1 MSSLPHSTGQA
12 LDRVDGPAKV
22 TGQAR
27 YAAEYPAADLLHGSV
42 VSSDVARGRVRG
54 IDCAAALAVPGV
66 VAVLHHLNRPPMAG
80 DDEPYKDADAAEGE
94 PFRPLFDDRV
104 LYSGQPLALVLARS
118 LELARYAGS
127 LLRIDIEPEPH
138 QTDLLVALD
147 QAHEAPAELPAER
160 GDFYTAYRAA
170 PIRVE
175 ASYSTPIEH
184 HNPMEP
190 HASTVI
196 VQPDG
201 SLLVHDKTQGTQNS
215 QAYLQK
221 VFGLPADKV
230 RVCAAYVGGAFGS
243 GLRPQ
248 YQLALAVMAALQL
261 RRSVRVVL
269 TRQQMFTFGYRPRT
283 LQRLQLGADAEGRLL
298 ALGHQATAQTSR
310 FEDFTEHV
318 VEWSGMLYRC
328 ENLSLAYRLVPLDVY
343 TPLDMRAPGAA
354 LGLIGLECAMD
365 ELAVRLGMDPIALR
379 RFNFAERNGNEDK
392 PYSSKALLA
401 CYEEGARRFGWQA
414 RDPRRRSM
422 SEGRQLLGWG
432 MAGGVWEAMQ
442 SKASA
447 RARLEADGLLR
458 VASATTDI
466 GTGTYTVMTQIAA
479 DAAGMAPEEVRF
491 QLGDSALPKAPLQG
505 GSFTVS
511 SVGSAVRLACLR
523 LRQALVAHARAR
535 HPELAGTAEERFRIC
550 RGHLEAGDTRYA
562 LADLLQGLPED
573 ALQVEV
579 EAEPSAR
586 RKGYATATHSAVFV
600 EVRIDE
606 ALGTLR
612 VSRVVSAVAAGRV
625 INPKT
630 ARSQILGGVVWGLGM
645 ALQEETQVDHAL
657 GRRSGECRVPRH
669 RPPPARLPADRRQV
683 ARLSPAACASG
694 LAVTCRVA
702 GLDSPPREDRRP
714 RSPPATESNTTCRRQ
729 PRWRPRRA
737 LPRCRSRRT
746 CCIAATPK
754 RTCPAPIGPSPG
766 PSVRPV
772 VASVRG
778 QPGGREDRV
787 GWKTGV
793 PRSERFSPG
802 STVAGKVPLET
813 LRLAEHEAPRIPWH
827 CA

>member
-138 QTDLLVALD
+138 QTDLLAALD
-147 QAHEAPAELPAER
+147 QAHEAPA
-160 GDFYTAYRAA
+160 
-170 PIRVE
+170 
-175 ASYSTPIEH
+175 
-184 HNPMEP
+184 
-190 HASTVI
+190 
-196 VQPDG
+196 
-201 SLLVHDKTQGTQNS
+201 
-215 QAYLQK
+215 
-221 VFGLPADKV
+221 
-230 RVCAAYVGGAFGS
+230 
-243 GLRPQ
+243 
-248 YQLALAVMAALQL
+248 QL
-261 RRSVRVVL
+261 
-269 TRQQMFTFGYRPRT
+269 
-283 LQRLQLGADAEGRLL
+283 LGADAEGRLL

-414 RDPRRRSM
+414 RDPRPRSM

-657 GRRSGECRVPRH
+657 GRCMNH
-669 RPPPARLPADRRQV
+669 
-683 ARLSPAACASG
+683 
-694 LAVTCRVA
+694 
-702 GLDSPPREDRRP
+702 
-714 RSPPATESNTTCRRQ
+714 N
-729 PRWRPRRA
+729 
-737 LPRCRSRRT
+737 
-746 CCIAATPK
+746 
-754 RTCPAPIGPSPG
+754 
-766 PSVRPV
+766 
-772 VASVRG
+772 
-778 QPGGREDRV
+778 
-787 GWKTGV
+787 
-793 PRSERFSPG
+793 
-802 STVAGKVPLET
+802 
-813 LRLAEHEAPRIPWH
+813 LAEYHIPVNADIGDIEVIFVDEPDDIVNELGSKGVGEIGIVGVAAAVANAVYH
-827 CA
+827 ATGRRLRDFPLTVDKLLG

>member
-12 LDRVDGPAKV
+12 LDRVDGQAKV

-138 QTDLLVALD
+138 QTDLLAALD

-414 RDPRRRSM
+414 RDPRPRSM

-447 RARLEADGLLR
+447 RAGRP
-458 VASATTDI
+458 
-466 GTGTYTVMTQIAA
+466 
-479 DAAGMAPEEVRF
+479 AAGGQRDHGYRHRH
-491 QLGDSALPKAPLQG
+491 LHGDDPDRRRRRWHGAGRGALPAWRQCVAQG
-505 GSFTVS
+505 SIAGRLVHRL
-511 SVGSAVRLACLR
+511 VG
-523 LRQALVAHARAR
+523 
-535 HPELAGTAEERFRIC
+535 RFR
-550 RGHLEAGDTRYA
+550 RPP
-562 LADLLQGLPED
+562 GLP
-573 ALQVEV
+573 APAPGPGRPCQGP
-579 EAEPSAR
+579 PS
-586 RKGYATATHSAVFV
+586 G
-600 EVRIDE
+600 
-606 ALGTLR
+606 
-612 VSRVVSAVAAGRV
+612 AGR
-625 INPKT
+625 
-630 ARSQILGGVVWGLGM
+630 
-645 ALQEETQVDHAL
+645 
-657 GRRSGECRVPRH
+657 RR
-669 RPPPARLPADRRQV
+669 
-683 ARLSPAACASG
+683 
-694 LAVTCRVA
+694 
-702 GLDSPPREDRRP
+702 
-714 RSPPATESNTTCRRQ
+714 
-729 PRWRPRRA
+729 RRA
-737 LPRCRSRRT
+737 LPHMPWPSGSGRYAIRPGRPAARAAGRR
-746 CCIAATPK
+746 
-754 RTCPAPIGPSPG
+754 
-766 PSVRPV
+766 
-772 VASVRG
+772 
-778 QPGGREDRV
+778 
-787 GWKTGV
+787 
-793 PRSERFSPG
+793 
-802 STVAGKVPLET
+802 VAGGGGS
-813 LRLAEHEAPRIPWH
+813 
-827 CA
+827 